1 VERRKLAIAV
11 GVYPPDIGGPA
22 KFAFEFSQWLASK
35 GSQITVVSL
44 TDNPSTKY
52 LSEYENPQVILVSR
66 EQTLPSR
73 FLATIKMVRNLA
85 RDHTF
90 LVNGLFIEISLLTI
104 FHTFKYVAKIPGD
117 IVWERATNQGETKL
131 SVIDY
136 QGTETFGKR
145 AMRKLFTRALNKAAF
160 VILPSQ
166 QLKLLAMDWGV
177 REENMVVLPN
187 STNLELFKAKPNT
200 TKKFDLITVGRLIP
214 LKGISELIE
223 VSKYLNLSLAIVG
236 GGPEELALKE
246 LARKLG
252 ASVSFLGEISPDG
265 VVENLNASRLF
276 VLNSSHEGSPH
287 ALIEAMSCGMTCIA
301 RENTGSVEIISNNI
315 NGLLYNS
322 RDGLKEAISKALE
335 DKDMAL
341 KLGKNARED
350 AIKRFSLESNF
361 SKIESLMKAK

>member
-1 VERRKLAIAV
+1 VEGRKLAIAV

-35 GSQITVVSL
+35 GSQITVLSL

-73 FLATIKMVRNLA
+73 FLATIKMLRNLA
-85 RDHTF
+85 RDHTI

-104 FHTFKYVAKIPGD
+104 FYKFKYVAKIPGD

-145 AMRKLFTRALNKAAF
+145 AMRKLFTRSLNKAAF

-166 QLKLLAMDWGV
+166 QLKRLAMDWGV
-177 REENMVVLPN
+177 REEIMVVLPN

-200 TKKFDLITVGRLIP
+200 IKKFDLITVGRLIP

-223 VSKYLNLSLAIVG
+223 VSKHSNLSLAIVG

-287 ALIEAMSCGMTCIA
+287 ALIEAMSCGLTCIA

-361 SKIESLMKAK
+361 GKIESLMKAN